1 MLTHACQALRPHL
14 PLEAEGYK
22 CTTDDLLN
30 ALLGVAANQGT
41 VLSVCRD
48 LVGTPDA
55 ATVRRYFDM
64 PVLALFGG
72 KHVQVPAEQNA
83 AALEAALKAA
93 GNTDYQLVVFPDANH
108 VFQQAAT
115 GSFSEYAS
123 LPAVFLPDF
132 LPTIT
137 DWRAA
142 QGLNR

>member
-1 MLTHACQALRPHL
+1 MLTHARQALRPHL

-22 CTTDDLLN
+22 CTPDDLLN
-30 ALLGVAANQGT
+30 VLLGVAANQGT
-41 VLSVCRD
+41 IVTVCRD

-55 ATVRRYFDM
+55 ATIRSHFDV

-72 KHVQVPAEQNA
+72 KDVQVPAEQNA
-83 AALEAALKAA
+83 AALEAALKAG
-93 GNTDYQLVVFPDANH
+93 GNTDYQLVVFPDAKH

-115 GSFSEYAS
+115 GSASEYAS

-137 DWRAA
+137 DWLAA